1 MNNTNTLLR
10 TKPIVVQGIPDRVLQ
25 FIKHNQGRHHV
36 NIFWGGGGY
45 VNLGPLTLDNTRTL
59 VNALQKQNS

>member
-36 NIFWGGGGY
+36 NIFGGEGY
-45 VNLGPLTLDNTRTL
+45 VNLGPLILGNMRTL
-59 VNALQKQNS
+59 VKVLQKQNS